1 MPESVSGSDARKMP
15 FSGVS
20 IPALKKMAHRTV
32 MVAGVG
38 AIGAMT
44 MLFVKPELAD
54 QIKTISPFSAQA
66 EAPQSAAANEV
77 PPALTAAASAVE
89 KIQPAV
95 PATPQPAVAEKQIV
109 ATTEKSKVEQAPANH
124 AGPVDALAI
133 VTPAK
138 KAPGAA
144 AQPRDQAWVTEWL
157 AKRYRVAG
165 EAANMLVATTYS
177 TAHEINFDPLL
188 ILAVIAIESGF
199 NPLAESP
206 MGAKGLMQVMASV
219 HHDKFRPLGGLKAA
233 LNPTANIKV
242 GATILRDYVR
252 ETGSLEGGLKRYVGA
267 AAFDN
272 DSGYGWKVL
281 TLATKAPAKPAA
293 PQAAPEDKQDAAD
306 NPAKVASRS
315 RTHQENDADGVMSA
329 SL

>member
-1 MPESVSGSDARKMP
+1 
-15 FSGVS
+15 
-20 IPALKKMAHRTV
+20 
-32 MVAGVG
+32 
-38 AIGAMT
+38 
-44 MLFVKPELAD
+44 
-54 QIKTISPFSAQA
+54 
-66 EAPQSAAANEV
+66 
-77 PPALTAAASAVE
+77 
-89 KIQPAV
+89 
-95 PATPQPAVAEKQIV
+95 
-109 ATTEKSKVEQAPANH
+109 
-124 AGPVDALAI
+124 
-133 VTPAK
+133 
-138 KAPGAA
+138 
-144 AQPRDQAWVTEWL
+144 
-157 AKRYRVAG
+157 
-165 EAANMLVATTYS
+165 
-177 TAHEINFDPLL
+177 
-188 ILAVIAIESGF
+188 
-199 NPLAESP
+199 
-206 MGAKGLMQVMASV
+206 MQVMASV

-281 TLATKAPAKPAA
+281 AEYRRLKDVANGKRIPVNVPTLATKAPAKPAA